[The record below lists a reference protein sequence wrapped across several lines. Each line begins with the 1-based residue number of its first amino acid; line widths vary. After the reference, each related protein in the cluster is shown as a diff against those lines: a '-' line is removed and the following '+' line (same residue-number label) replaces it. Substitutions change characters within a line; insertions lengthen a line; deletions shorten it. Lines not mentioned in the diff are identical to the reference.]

1 MASAR
6 ARIEVLPYDIR
17 LREPEGI
24 HNVLIGQVRGDR
36 GERFRF
42 FLMVNRNAP
51 ARIPGVPGYRFY
63 GPHHAIMGPGLEGG
77 ALAKTDVLLVTI
89 EPGDDSRAQRQERSL
104 ILSAIEDGVCK
115 TQTQH
120 ACPGP

>member
-1 MASAR
+1 MAGAR
-6 ARIEVLPYDIR
+6 AGIEALPYDIR
-17 LREPEGI
+17 LREPRGI
-24 HNVLIGQVRGDR
+24 HNVLIGTVLGER

-77 ALAKTDVLLVTI
+77 ALANTDVLLVTV
-89 EPGDDSRAQRQERSL
+89 EPGDDSRAQRQERSM
-104 ILSAIEDGVCK
+104 ILSAIEKGVCRR
-115 TQTQH
+115 QTQH